1 MCKLLEFLD
10 SVIKLCVN
18 FPNRSEYFCF
28 KLAFY
33 FGASTHLERIQSQ
46 EFRGLLFD
54 LHCQLLRLLD
64 NAFAEVGKVVVSA
77 SLANQLVNLKNI
89 LNLFDLLQIDKFLPL
104 STVFYFF
111 VYDARKSSFELRI
124 LLLDQV
130 LYVLFAN
137 L

>member
-1 MCKLLEFLD
+1 M
-10 SVIKLCVN
+10 IKLCVN

-54 LHCQLLRLLD
+54 LRCQLLRLLD

-89 LNLFDLLQIDKFLPL
+89 LNFFDLLHIDKFLPL